1 MSKKTDK
8 KLFNKVKKIITGLIV
23 VFLAWR
29 YYRYLEEKSKLNNTT
44 LIIGS
49 MSCFGVIIVGNF
61 PVSLL
66 KNFKL

>member
-1 MSKKTDK
+1 MLKKTDK
-8 KLFNKVKKIITGLIV
+8 KLFNKVKKFITGLIV

-29 YYRYLEEKSKLNNTT
+29 YYRHLGEKSTLNNTT

-66 KNFKL
+66 HNY